1 MGLLALLKNAFLPIR
16 RYKIPVRNTDALTPD
31 ELKILEAVKKTRE
44 WREGGTTPL
53 CNNINCSTG
62 CNARFRM
69 IIKENLADNE
79 VDKRYIQA
87 IEPILREKVK
97 LFCENR
103 NDFLEWHER
112 SRLEYFC
119 AELDERIPE
128 EALLKNT
135 MQENRKQNNRQR
147 EEAWRRQ
154 VQEKRAA
161 KKREKQLRHRRRL
174 SLKRERDHHYWVAY
188 WAAKHAIKEEKMNGL
203 RFKKRRKLI
212 SVYFFLKNYF
222 HNLFTN

>member
-87 IEPILREKVK
+87 LEPKLREEVK
-97 LFCENR
+97 LFCER
-103 NDFLEWHER
+103 RHYLLEWHER
-112 SRLEYFC
+112 SRLEDFYT
-119 AELDERIPE
+119 ELDERIPE
-128 EALLKNT
+128 EALLKRR
-135 MQENRKQNNRQR
+135 MQEERDQEYRQR
-147 EEAWRRQ
+147 EEAWRKKVEER
-154 VQEKRAA
+154 RAIR
-161 KKREKQLRHRRRL
+161 KRERQLRHRQRIA
-174 SLKRERDHHYWVAY
+174 LKRERDHYYWIAY
-188 WAAKHAIKEEKMNGL
+188 WAAKHAIDET
-203 RFKKRRKLI
+203 KK
-212 SVYFFLKNYF
+212 
-222 HNLFTN
+222 